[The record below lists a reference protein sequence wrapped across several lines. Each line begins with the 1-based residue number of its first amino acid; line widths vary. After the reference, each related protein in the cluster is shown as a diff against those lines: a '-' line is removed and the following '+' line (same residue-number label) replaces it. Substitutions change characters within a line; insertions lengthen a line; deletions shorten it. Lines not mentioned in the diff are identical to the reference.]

1 VELRDIWRP
10 RLDLLLTE
18 LRNAPAVLRL
28 SYLADLEDRELV
40 ERRVSALQ
48 KQIMDA
54 WSAQPDC
61 CLYELVVE
69 REVFWRRGASPDEP
83 ARRARNDRG
92 GP

>member
-1 VELRDIWRP
+1 M
-10 RLDLLLTE
+10 
-18 LRNAPAVLRL
+18 LRL

-54 WSAQPDC
+54 WRAQPDC

-69 REVFWRRGASPDEP
+69 REVFWRRGAPPDEP
-83 ARRARNDRG
+83 ASRARNDRG